1 MKVTI
6 INCYKYSSFVRI
18 VNTWN
23 NLPKDVVHAGSLT
36 LFRNRLRIYL
46 NIRIDTIVN
55 GFHYDMQTMV
65 FILVLRF

>member
-1 MKVTI
+1 MRGISCLKI
-6 INCYKYSSFVRI
+6 Y
-18 VNTWN
+18 
-23 NLPKDVVHAGSLT
+23 VVHAGTLT

-55 GFHYDMQTMV
+55 GFNYDMQTMF